1 MDEKGRHEHK
11 LNINYADYMQLSSRL
26 RHIAK
31 FDENALDDGSY
42 IIRSLYF
49 DNYADKAVVE
59 KLSGASRREKFRIRF
74 YNDDPSFIRL
84 EKKSKANRLCYKK
97 NAPITVEQC
106 EGILAGNWRLLKES
120 GQELLMELYTKM
132 HYQNLRPRTIVD
144 YKRETYVYH
153 AGNVRI
159 TFDSNIRTSN
169 NVSSLFNPELVTI
182 PAASA
187 IVLEIKYDGFI
198 PEIIRQLVRI
208 DSRNETEFSKYVVSR
223 LI

>member
-97 NAPITVEQC
+97 NAPITVELC
-106 EGILAGNWRLLKES
+106 EGILAGNWGLLKES

-169 NVSSLFNPELVTI
+169 NVSGLFNPELVTI

-198 PEIIRQLVRI
+198 PEIIRQLVRV

>member
-31 FDENALDDGSY
+31 FDENALNDGSY

-106 EGILAGNWRLLKES
+106 EGILAGNWGLLKES

-198 PEIIRQLVRI
+198 PEIIRQLVRV

>member
-208 DSRNETEFSKYVVSR
+208 ESRNETEFSKYVVSR